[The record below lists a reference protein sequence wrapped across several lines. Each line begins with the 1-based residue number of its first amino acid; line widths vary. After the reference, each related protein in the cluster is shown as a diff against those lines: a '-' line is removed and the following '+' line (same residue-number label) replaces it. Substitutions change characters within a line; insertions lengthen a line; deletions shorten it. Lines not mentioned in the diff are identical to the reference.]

1 MIGSEFSYVYIIAE
15 LDFDDDSKHTGFY
28 KIGKAK
34 YPCDRLLQLQTANPR
49 GLKLVHT
56 IQCSKNEYDWDAPI
70 DPNTK
75 RNPLIEEYVGLRER
89 QIQDLFNDY
98 KSIPDR
104 RLKQNHIEDVDY
116 TRTYGGN
123 EWYDF
128 RKIGIDKVIDMI
140 DDKFPPYL
148 GVLEKQLSLE
158 FY

>member
-1 MIGSEFSYVYIIAE
+1 MIEPEFSYVYIIAE

-28 KIGKAK
+28 KIGKAQD
-34 YPCDRLLQLQTANPR
+34 PFSRLGQLQTANPR
-49 GLKLVHT
+49 GLQLIHT
-56 IQCSKNEYDWDAPI
+56 IQCSKDKWDWDSPV
-70 DPNTK
+70 DPNTGM
-75 RNPLIEEYVGLRER
+75 NPVIEEYVGNREM
-89 QIQDLFNDY
+89 QIQNLFDDY
-98 KSIPDR
+98 RCTPDR
-104 RLKQNHIEDVDY
+104 RLKQNHIEDADD

-158 FY
+158 FF

>member
-1 MIGSEFSYVYIIAE
+1 M
-15 LDFDDDSKHTGFY
+15 
-28 KIGKAK
+28 
-34 YPCDRLLQLQTANPR
+34 
-49 GLKLVHT
+49 
-56 IQCSKNEYDWDAPI
+56 
-70 DPNTK
+70 
-75 RNPLIEEYVGLRER
+75 GLRER

-148 GVLEKQLSLE
+148 GVVEKQLKLE
-158 FY
+158 FF